1 KGMAGMA
8 AKTPPGFEFC
18 VKAFKGMTHEPNGP
32 AEQVAT
38 DFRVFGEALRPLVE
52 ESRLGCVL
60 AQFPWSF
67 RPSPGNLNYLA
78 DFRDRL
84 GGLPTVVEFRNSQW
98 VGQETFTFLRRHEL
112 GFCCVDEPALR
123 GLMPRVV
130 AATSDLGYVRF
141 HGRNAAKWWQHEEAW
156 ERYNYLYTDE
166 ELKEWLPR
174 IEQLGREAR
183 KTYVLYNNCHAGHA
197 AENARTM
204 QLLLKPD

>member
-1 KGMAGMA
+1 
-8 AKTPPGFEFC
+8 
-18 VKAFKGMTHEPNGP
+18 
-32 AEQVAT
+32 
-38 DFRVFGEALRPLVE
+38 
-52 ESRLGCVL
+52 
-60 AQFPWSF
+60 
-67 RPSPGNLNYLA
+67 
-78 DFRDRL
+78 
-84 GGLPTVVEFRNSQW
+84 
-98 VGQETFTFLRRHEL
+98 
-112 GFCCVDEPALR
+112 
-123 GLMPRVV
+123 MPRVV